1 MDLVSN
7 PAQNEGP
14 KILAATLTVTAAAL
28 IVVLARLYVRIGI
41 IHSFGTDDAV
51 TTFAMATSIAGVAF
65 VVSSVHYGAGR
76 HAGDI
81 DPHDFVI
88 GMKLNFVSQELYLAG
103 ICLVKLSVGFSLLR
117 VATKK
122 IHKRVIASIMAFMA
136 AYTIALSALTQTLVV
151 QCDDIRV
158 LWDPSVVSGCWSTQT
173 LQGLSYTNAAITI
186 LTDLIFATIPI
197 AILWHLEVHRRARLR
212 ISLIVVLALGLF
224 AVAAACVKTSYLPN
238 YGRHGDF
245 LWDTRDITIWT
256 ATEMNVGIVAGSLPT
271 LRPMFKRFLGSND
284 RREQKP
290 RPGGAGA
297 HKELRGDD
305 WKALASSEEAKR
317 VDRELSRFETMER
330 GTDPAALEAGFAGSV
345 PPSSPGSSIMKPGV
359 SPVAF
364 PKR

>member
-14 KILAATLTVTAAAL
+14 KILAATLTVTTAAL

-65 VVSSVHYGAGR
+65 VVSSVHYGGGR

-81 DPHDFVI
+81 DPRDFVI

-122 IHKRVIASIMAFMA
+122 THKRVIASIMAFMA
-136 AYTIALSALTQTLVV
+136 AYTIACCITLVV

-158 LWDPSVVSGCWSTQT
+158 LWDSSVVSGCWSTQT

-290 RPGGAGA
+290 RPGADA
-297 HKELRGDD
+297 HKELQSDD
-305 WKALASSEEAKR
+305 WKALASSDEAKR
-317 VDRELSRFETMER
+317 VERELSRFETMER
-330 GTDPAALEAGFAGSV
+330 GSDLAVLEAGFAGSV

-359 SPVAF
+359 SPAAF
-364 PKR
+364 SKR